1 MLAGFPWYKGLN
13 GRNELSSLKTITVI
27 GGGAFWTIAGKS
39 RPNPA
44 RNSSR
49 FLPTRRMEDSL
60 ALPTRRKS
68 LERTLSHLSAAFV
81 VLEKLTRKARSRREI
96 GNERNRRSI
105 GDGIVP
111 GGWRRRKRKR
121 VPIPQRSR
129 CDSGDSQR
137 NGSRCEHAEAV
148 HHA

>member
-1 MLAGFPWYKGLN
+1 MLAGFPWYSGLN
-13 GRNELSSLKTITVI
+13 GRNEPSSLKTITVI
-27 GGGAFWTIAGKS
+27 GGGAFWTIAGKR

-49 FLPTRRMEDSL
+49 FLPTRRMADSP

-68 LERTLSHLSAAFV
+68 FERTLSHLFAAYV
-81 VLEKLTRKARSRREI
+81 VSEKLTRRAGIRRQI

-111 GGWRRRKRKR
+111 GGWK
-121 VPIPQRSR
+121 
-129 CDSGDSQR
+129 
-137 NGSRCEHAEAV
+137 
-148 HHA
+148 